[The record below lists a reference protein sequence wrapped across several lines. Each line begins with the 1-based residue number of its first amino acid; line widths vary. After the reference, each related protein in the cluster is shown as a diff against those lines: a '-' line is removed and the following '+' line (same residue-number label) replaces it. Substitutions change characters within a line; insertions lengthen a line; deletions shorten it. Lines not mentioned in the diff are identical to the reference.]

1 MAESLDAH
9 QLIQLA
15 QSLTRMQSAI
25 TDYELHHY
33 SELSPAQK
41 NKFEDSLS
49 QLAAAAGRIYAYSV
63 QLEFQE
69 AAPQLQEI
77 RQATEGL
84 KKFLKTAQK
93 IQQVLDIV
101 GSVASLADSIISHD
115 INGVTTGINQ
125 VIQMLANN

>member
-1 MAESLDAH
+1 MAETLDAH

-15 QSLTRMQSAI
+15 QCLTRMQASI

-33 SELSPAQK
+33 AVLSPAQK
-41 NKFEDSLS
+41 NKIEGSLS
-49 QLAAAAGRIYAYSV
+49 QLSAAAGSIYAYSV

-69 AAPQLQEI
+69 AAGQLQQI
-77 RQATEGL
+77 KQATDGL

-101 GSVASLADSIISHD
+101 SSVASLADSIISHD
-115 INGVTTGINQ
+115 AGGIAAGIDQ
-125 VIQMLANN
+125 IIQMVGNN

>member
-1 MAESLDAH
+1 MAESLNAH

-15 QSLTRMQSAI
+15 QCLTRMQSAV

-33 SELSPAQK
+33 TELTGIQK
-41 NKFEDSLS
+41 NKIEISLS

-63 QLEFQE
+63 QLEFRE
-69 AAPQLQEI
+69 AAAQLQQIKE
-77 RQATEGL
+77 ATEEL
-84 KKFLKTAQK
+84 KKFLKTAQT

-115 INGVTTGINQ
+115 IGGITAGINQ